1 MKEKIIG
8 IIGGMGPMATADLF
22 KKIILNTDANSDQE
36 HAHVIIDSNVM
47 IPDRTD
53 AILNNGE
60 NPVPELTK
68 TAINLINAGANILI
82 MPCNTAHYFF
92 KEIIE
97 KINEKIN
104 KENYVFLNMI
114 EETAKYLK
122 KQNVESACLLATTGT
137 YKSEVYQNIFK
148 NYNIELSVPSKEN
161 QNMIMESIYN
171 YKKGIKKY
179 HKEEFLKIV
188 EESDNSNNKKF
199 ILGCTELP
207 LIFEEI
213 GINDN
218 IVDPTE
224 IIAKAAIKAV
234 QL

>member
-1 MKEKIIG
+1 MKKNIIG

-22 KKIILNTDANSDQE
+22 KKIILNTKANSDQE

-82 MPCNTAHYFF
+82 MPCNTAHYFYN
-92 KEIIE
+92 EIIE
-97 KINEKIN
+97 RIN

-122 KQNVESACLLATTGT
+122 KQNVKNVCLLATAGT
-137 YKSEVYQNIFK
+137 YKSQVYQNVF
-148 NYNIELSVPSKEN
+148 NSYNIELSVPSKEN

-188 EESDNSNNKKF
+188 EKSDNLNNKKF

-207 LIFEEI
+207 L
-213 GINDN
+213 
-218 IVDPTE
+218 
-224 IIAKAAIKAV
+224 
-234 QL
+234 